1 MVCNKCRLFIFVFQ
15 VRKKANVKYF
25 YNADLDFVYLTISN
39 ADGCIECI
47 YLASPSSATIDLT
60 ATETIRM
67 KLINS
72 HGNECSDP
80 DMVQLILAIVDPN
93 TTIVY
98 YKLNI
103 GLHTLD
109 PSKANRLSARRSN
122 SNRNELC
129 K

>member
-1 MVCNKCRLFIFVFQ
+1 MQYKFRLFIFTFQ

-25 YNADLDFVYLTISN
+25 YNADLDFVYLTVSN
-39 ADGCIECI
+39 ADGYIECI

-67 KLINS
+67 KLIDS
-72 HGNECSDP
+72 HANECPDP

-109 PSKANRLSARRSN
+109 TLKAERISVRRSD

-129 K
+129 N